1 MKRTD
6 QWSGLV
12 LLILAGF
19 ICCGSI
25 LLPYG
30 NIHNPG
36 PGFFPLWL
44 GIILGGLSIGLLLQA
59 ARQKEGARVLG
70 DILPEKVRWHKV
82 LWVLIALVLYGCL
95 MNIFGFLIV
104 TFFLMAF
111 LLRFIEPQP
120 WRSVIGWTLVGSLG
134 SYLVFEVWMKLR
146 LPKGFLGI

>member
-1 MKRTD
+1 MKKTD

-44 GIILGGLSIGLLLQA
+44 GIILGALSIGLLLQS
-59 ARQKEGARVLG
+59 ARRKEGARVLG
-70 DILPEKVRWHKV
+70 DILAERVRWQKV

-104 TFFLMAF
+104 TLFLMAF

-120 WRSVIGWTLVGSLG
+120 WKSVIGWTLVGSLG
-134 SYLVFEVWMKLR
+134 CYLVFEVWMKLR

>member
-1 MKRTD
+1 MKKTD

-44 GIILGGLSIGLLLQA
+44 GIILGALSIGLLLQS
-59 ARQKEGARVLG
+59 ARRKEGARVLG
-70 DILPEKVRWHKV
+70 DILPEKVRWQKV

-104 TFFLMAF
+104 TLFLMAF

-120 WRSVIGWTLVGSLG
+120 WKSVIGWTLVGSLG
-134 SYLVFEVWMKLR
+134 CYLVFEVWMKLR

>member
-1 MKRTD
+1 MKKTD
-6 QWSGLV
+6 QCSGLI

-44 GIILGGLSIGLLLQA
+44 GIILGALSIGLLLQS
-59 ARQKEGARVLG
+59 ARRKEGVRVLG
-70 DILPEKVRWHKV
+70 DILPEKVRWQKV

-120 WRSVIGWTLVGSLG
+120 WKSVIGWTLVGSLG
-134 SYLVFEVWMKLR
+134 CYLVFEVWMKLR